1 VPTNDKSTTG
11 SLEPLI
17 PLARV
22 EVLMQLSRVLLPI
35 VVILCVG
42 LVALCSLCV
51 WLVYRDTHR
60 QPLYF
65 ATDGR
70 GRITPIDARDQPTI
84 TRQAASQYLVDALG
98 ETLSFDFSN
107 YSDTL
112 SQSGRRYTPDALDS
126 LVKQLEESGILKAV
140 KERRLVLRAVATRA
154 PRVVAEGSPTP
165 GAPFKWVIQ
174 VPIVWTFS
182 GSQRDTSFDYLVQ
195 GVVTRMDPAERPE
208 GIAIT
213 AISIARAQGVKS

>member
-1 VPTNDKSTTG
+1 MSTNGKPADT
-11 SLEPLI
+11 SLEPVI

-22 EVLMQLSRVLLPI
+22 EILLQLSRVLLPA
-35 VVILCVG
+35 VLFLGVGVLASTGLC
-42 LVALCSLCV
+42 A
-51 WLVYRDTHR
+51 WLVYREVHR

-70 GRITPIDARDQPTI
+70 GRITPIESRDVPTT
-84 TRQAASQYLVDALG
+84 TRQAASQYLVDAVG

-112 SQSGRRYTPDALDS
+112 SRAGRYYTPEALDS
-126 LVKQLEESGILKAV
+126 LVKQLEESGILRTV
-140 KERRLVLRAVATRA
+140 KERKLVLRAVATRA
-154 PRVVAEGSPTP
+154 PRVVAEGSTAP
-165 GAPFKWVIQ
+165 GEPFKWVIQ

-182 GSQRDTSFDYLVQ
+182 GSQSDTSVDYVVQ
-195 GVVTRMDPAERPE
+195 GVVTRVDPAERPE